1 MLTNNPCVCF
11 VFLLVFSLDS
21 QKYCND
27 IVEYAIILAL
37 ERKLEEQDNKHI
49 QLTKQDIEESMIQ
62 IQNEMQQF
70 QRNQRIIH
78 FFHFI

>member
-1 MLTNNPCVCF
+1 M
-11 VFLLVFSLDS
+11 
-21 QKYCND
+21 
-27 IVEYAIILAL
+27 EYVIILAL

-70 QRNQRIIH
+70 QRNQRSIH
-78 FFHFI
+78 FCHFI

>member
-21 QKYCND
+21 QKNCND

-78 FFHFI
+78 FCHFI